1 MDKKLITKLNFFLIF
16 LVYMMATAALSQ
28 EIIVSDNFSDQDSGW
43 ESFSD
48 EDGSV
53 AYEDGWLYIM
63 DTTNKD
69 KTTKSCLKQQFSDF
83 VLDVDTKLIEGSDD
97 NWHVIYCRMT
107 DLDNNYGFGIS
118 ADGYY
123 AMDRWVDG
131 ERTWLIA
138 PTESAYI
145 NKGVDNANH
154 IQIKCVGEELS
165 FFVNEHLLGT
175 IPDSFH
181 EAGDICLAARAMSGT
196 FTKIAYD
203 NFVLTAPD

>member
-1 MDKKLITKLNFFLIF
+1 MDKKLIIKLNFILIF
-16 LVYMMATAALSQ
+16 LVYMVATAALSQ
-28 EIIVSDNFSDQDSGW
+28 EVIASDDFSDRDSGW
-43 ESFSD
+43 QTFID

-63 DTTNKD
+63 DTTNEE
-69 KTTKSCLKQQFSDF
+69 KTTKSCLNQRFFDF
-83 VLDVDTKLIEGSDD
+83 VLNIDTKLVEGSDD

-131 ERTWLIA
+131 ERTWLVA

-145 NKGVDNANH
+145 NTGVDIENH
-154 IQIKCVGEELS
+154 IQIKCVGNELS
-165 FFVNEHLLGT
+165 FFVNGHLLGT
-175 IPDSFH
+175 TSDPFH
-181 EAGDICLAARAMSGT
+181 EGGDICLAARAMSGA
-196 FTKIAYD
+196 FTNIAYD
-203 NFVLTAPD
+203 NFILTEPD